1 MKKLL
6 VTMILSIS
14 ILCFSALV
22 KAEEYCVEVADTIE
36 ISVLQPE
43 EITSTA
49 TVSPDGTI
57 SFPYIGNV
65 EVKGLTL
72 QQIKKEI
79 EDKLCD
85 GYMNYPLVSV
95 VLKEPH
101 SRRFFV
107 YGDISR
113 PGAYPMDNQTTVL
126 KAISMAGGLGRSTS
140 AIDVKILRPY
150 QDKASSQT
158 IEVDIEKALQGDH
171 QADIMLEPED
181 TIMVSQG
188 KFYVYG
194 EVNSPGEFLLGKDS
208 TALKAIALANG
219 LTKYGSSSRVK
230 ILRPKANGSGYEN
243 IKINIKNVM
252 GGGSSQDIPLQSGDT
267 VVVSEGVF

>member
-6 VTMILSIS
+6 IAMILSIS

-43 EITSTA
+43 VIVTTA

-65 EVKGLTL
+65 QVKGLTL

-113 PGAYPMDNQTTVL
+113 PGAYPMDSQTTVL
-126 KAISMAGGLGRSTS
+126 KAISMAGGLGSSTS

-158 IEVDIEKALQGDH
+158 IDIDIEKALQGDH
-171 QADIMLEPED
+171 QSDIMLEPED

-243 IKINIKNVM
+243 IKINIKDVM
-252 GGGSSQDIPLQSGDT
+252 GGGSKQDIPLQSGDT